1 MSSSTQLSIKPR
13 LTVLASLLILLAN
26 GGTSNAVAAPKFA
39 TTSEKHQTAGKA
51 LDKTQA
57 KTSAKNSAPFHWKN
71 ATVYFL
77 LTDRFNNADKKN
89 DLAYGRRADA
99 APLRG
104 YMGGDLKGVTEKIK
118 EGYFDALGVNALW
131 ITPPVEQIHAGTDE
145 GTGKSYGFHGYWA
158 RDFTKVDANLG
169 SEADFKTLVETAHRH
184 GIRVLLD
191 VVMNHTGPVT
201 ETDAVW
207 PNDWV
212 RTTPQCDYKNA
223 DGAIKCT
230 LVKNLPDFLTESD
243 QAVELPSF
251 LIEKWKNEGRLQK
264 EQAELDD
271 FFKRTGYPRAP
282 RYYLMKWHT
291 DWVRKYGIDGFRV
304 DTVKHVEAKV
314 WKELKDNA
322 SAAFEDWK
330 RQHPQKV
337 LSKDAF
343 FMTAEAYNYDIE
355 HGLQF
360 HMDGG
365 DRINYYA
372 NGFDS
377 MINFGLKFAAQRDY
391 ETVFARY
398 DQLLQGELKPYSVL
412 NYISSHDDD
421 KPYDPARK
429 HAFEAANKLLL
440 APGAAQIYYGDETAR
455 SLIQAQAQGDAVL
468 RSFMNWDQLHSN
480 APLPEQAGISY
491 RDVLHHWQLLGRFRQ
506 AHPAIGMGRHRMLS
520 QQPYVFERD
529 WQSDSGQDYVIVALD
544 LIKPSAGAKHQ
555 IPAGQF
561 KDGQV
566 VRDAYSGARSVVR
579 QGKIEFD
586 GRLSVLLLSA
596 E

>member
-26 GGTSNAVAAPKFA
+26 GGTPNAVAAPKFA
-39 TTSEKHQTAGKA
+39 TTPEKHQTAGKA
-51 LDKTQA
+51 LDKAQA

-118 EGYFDALGVNALW
+118 EGYFDALGVNVLW

-201 ETDAVW
+201 ETDTVW

-243 QAVELPSF
+243 QNVELPAF
-251 LIEKWKNEGRLQK
+251 LRQKWLK
-264 EQAELDD
+264 E
-271 FFKRTGYPRAP
+271 
-282 RYYLMKWHT
+282 
-291 DWVRKYGIDGFRV
+291 
-304 DTVKHVEAKV
+304 
-314 WKELKDNA
+314 
-322 SAAFEDWK
+322 
-330 RQHPQKV
+330 
-337 LSKDAF
+337 
-343 FMTAEAYNYDIE
+343 
-355 HGLQF
+355 
-360 HMDGG
+360 
-365 DRINYYA
+365 
-372 NGFDS
+372 
-377 MINFGLKFAAQRDY
+377 
-391 ETVFARY
+391 
-398 DQLLQGELKPYSVL
+398 
-412 NYISSHDDD
+412 
-421 KPYDPARK
+421 
-429 HAFEAANKLLL
+429 
-440 APGAAQIYYGDETAR
+440 
-455 SLIQAQAQGDAVL
+455 SLIQ
-468 RSFMNWDQLHSN
+468 
-480 APLPEQAGISY
+480 
-491 RDVLHHWQLLGRFRQ
+491 
-506 AHPAIGMGRHRMLS
+506 
-520 QQPYVFERD
+520 
-529 WQSDSGQDYVIVALD
+529 
-544 LIKPSAGAKHQ
+544 
-555 IPAGQF
+555 
-561 KDGQV
+561 
-566 VRDAYSGARSVVR
+566 
-579 QGKIEFD
+579 
-586 GRLSVLLLSA
+586 LLLIPVQLKHHIG
-596 E
+596 